1 MALFADGRIIRLRAS
16 DLRGRIMSASVLGDL
31 RSGPAS
37 SRESLVHQE
46 SLLLSEQSGS
56 SGHRRLALGIAAAL
70 TIAFLTI
77 LSIGDRKLPH
87 SVAYVPIV
95 DSIMFLSDLIT
106 ATLLY
111 SQYYVGR
118 QPRSLALGM
127 GYFFA
132 ALIII
137 PHILTFPGNFSP
149 AGLLGANVDTAFWL
163 YYFCRL
169 GFFIAVI
176 AYSLLNEPQDAVGTV
191 PGSRAG
197 HIASS
202 LVAVAVLVFLLT
214 LVAIHAGFLP
224 SIMLN
229 SVQTESRWNHTLAPA
244 LMLVIVTAV
253 ALLWRQ
259 RSSVLTMW
267 LLVALWAW
275 LIETLLLSLNSIRFN
290 LFWYGGVF
298 GVIASCVV
306 LLVLLYET
314 TMLYARVAL
323 SAEARSKEGERQ
335 RVALQVVAGSVAHE
349 LQQPLAAIIHN
360 SEAAQ
365 DLLGQHPPDLPAARA
380 AIDDV
385 ASDAHRA
392 SDIISSI
399 NVSLK
404 GVPSPAAPVSIGI
417 IVRDTLKLL
426 RGELRTNN
434 VAVQLDIPSDL
445 PMVLGN
451 GSQLMQVLVNLITN
465 AIESMANV
473 TDRPRVLTVRA
484 SRRLPSNVSVMVADS
499 GKGIATEHAAHIF
512 DPFFTTKSRG
522 AGLGLAIC
530 RRIIEAHGGHI
541 STSPATNH
549 GLACEILLPTT

>member
-1 MALFADGRIIRLRAS
+1 
-16 DLRGRIMSASVLGDL
+16 
-31 RSGPAS
+31 
-37 SRESLVHQE
+37 
-46 SLLLSEQSGS
+46 
-56 SGHRRLALGIAAAL
+56 
-70 TIAFLTI
+70 
-77 LSIGDRKLPH
+77 
-87 SVAYVPIV
+87 
-95 DSIMFLSDLIT
+95 
-106 ATLLY
+106 
-111 SQYYVGR
+111 
-118 QPRSLALGM
+118 
-127 GYFFA
+127 
-132 ALIII
+132 
-137 PHILTFPGNFSP
+137 
-149 AGLLGANVDTAFWL
+149 
-163 YYFCRL
+163 
-169 GFFIAVI
+169 
-176 AYSLLNEPQDAVGTV
+176 
-191 PGSRAG
+191 
-197 HIASS
+197 
-202 LVAVAVLVFLLT
+202 
-214 LVAIHAGFLP
+214 
-224 SIMLN
+224 
-229 SVQTESRWNHTLAPA
+229 
-244 LMLVIVTAV
+244 MLVIVTAI

-335 RVALQVVAGSVAHE
+335 RLALQVVAGSVAHE